1 MSRSVEEALPPWVL
15 TVTAMFVVQLG
26 SALSMPV
33 MREIGAGGTSW
44 LRLTFGAIVFIL
56 IGRPNLKSISRSDLP
71 YLVGLGVSTGL
82 LTFSFLSAMEL
93 IPLGTAVAIEFLGP
107 LTVAAIRSH
116 NRQALIWPALALLGV
131 LLLTQPWLGE
141 INIEGVAYALLAAVC
156 WGLYI
161 VLTQEIGDRYSGM
174 RGLALTIPIAA
185 LTAGIFGIPQAIGN
199 LSLNIL
205 LAGFGLAILLPI
217 IPYALEL
224 MALRRMTSNA
234 FGTLMALEP
243 AIGVIL
249 GILILQQIP
258 NSLQVIGI
266 LLVVYAG
273 ASAQRGGLRKLL
285 GE

>member
-33 MREIGAGGTSW
+33 MREIGAGGTAW

-82 LTFSFLSAMEL
+82 LAFSFLSAMEL

-273 ASAQRGGLRKLL
+273 ASAQRGGLRKII
-285 GE
+285 G

>member
-33 MREIGAGGTSW
+33 MREIGAGGTAW

-185 LTAGIFGIPQAIGN
+185 LTAGIFGIPQVIGN

-273 ASAQRGGLRKLL
+273 ASAQRGGLRKII
-285 GE
+285 G

>member
-33 MREIGAGGTSW
+33 MREIGAGGTAW

-116 NRQALIWPALALLGV
+116 NKQALIWPALALLGV

-174 RGLALTIPIAA
+174 SGLALTIPIAA

-273 ASAQRGGLRKLL
+273 ASAQRGGLRKII
-285 GE
+285 G

>member
-33 MREIGAGGTSW
+33 MREIGAGGTAW

-116 NRQALIWPALALLGV
+116 NKQALIWPALALLGV

-273 ASAQRGGLRKLL
+273 ASAQRGGLRKII
-285 GE
+285 G

>member
-33 MREIGAGGTSW
+33 MREIGAGGTAW

-234 FGTLMALEP
+234 VGTLMALEP

-273 ASAQRGGLRKLL
+273 ASAQRGGLRKII
-285 GE
+285 G

>member
-1 MSRSVEEALPPWVL
+1 MS
-15 TVTAMFVVQLG
+15 
-26 SALSMPV
+26 
-33 MREIGAGGTSW
+33 
-44 LRLTFGAIVFIL
+44 
-56 IGRPNLKSISRSDLP
+56 
-71 YLVGLGVSTGL
+71 
-82 LTFSFLSAMEL
+82 
-93 IPLGTAVAIEFLGP
+93 
-107 LTVAAIRSH
+107 
-116 NRQALIWPALALLGV
+116 
-131 LLLTQPWLGE
+131 
-141 INIEGVAYALLAAVC
+141 
-156 WGLYI
+156 
-161 VLTQEIGDRYSGM
+161 
-174 RGLALTIPIAA
+174 GLALTIPIAA

-273 ASAQRGGLRKLL
+273 ASAQRGGLRNII
-285 GE
+285 G

>member
-33 MREIGAGGTSW
+33 MREIGAGGTAW

-116 NRQALIWPALALLGV
+116 NKQALIWPALALLGV

-174 RGLALTIPIAA
+174 SGLALTIPIAA

>member
-1 MSRSVEEALPPWVL
+1 
-15 TVTAMFVVQLG
+15 MFVVQLG

-33 MREIGAGGTSW
+33 MREIGSGGTAW

-116 NRQALIWPALALLGV
+116 NKKALIWPALALLGV

-141 INIEGVAYALLAAVC
+141 INNEGVAYALLAAVC

-161 VLTQEIGDRYSGM
+161 VLTQEIGDRYSGIS
-174 RGLALTIPIAA
+174 GLALTIPIAA

>member
-33 MREIGAGGTSW
+33 MREIGAGGTAW

-273 ASAQRGGLRKLL
+273 ASAQRGGLRKII
-285 GE
+285 G

>member
-15 TVTAMFVVQLG
+15 AVTAMFVVQLG

-33 MREIGAGGTSW
+33 MREIGAGGTAW
-44 LRLTFGAIVFIL
+44 LRLTFGAIIFII
-56 IGRPNLKSISRSDLP
+56 IGRPKLKSIVRHDVP

-82 LTFSFLSAMEL
+82 LTFAFLSAMEL

-116 NRQALIWPALALLGV
+116 NKQALIWPALALLGV

-174 RGLALTIPIAA
+174 SGLALTIPIAA

-249 GILILQQIP
+249 GILVLQQIP

-266 LLVVYAG
+266 LLVVFAG
-273 ASAQRGGLRKLL
+273 ARAQRGGLRNII
-285 GE
+285 G

>member
-33 MREIGAGGTSW
+33 IREIGAGGTAW

-116 NRQALIWPALALLGV
+116 NKQALIWPALALLGV

-174 RGLALTIPIAA
+174 SGLALTIPIAA

-273 ASAQRGGLRKLL
+273 ASAQRGGLRKII
-285 GE
+285 G

>member
-33 MREIGAGGTSW
+33 MREIGAGGTAW

-116 NRQALIWPALALLGV
+116 NKQALIWPALALLGV

-174 RGLALTIPIAA
+174 SGLALTIPIAA

-249 GILILQQIP
+249 GILVLQQIP

-273 ASAQRGGLRKLL
+273 ASAQRGGLRKII
-285 GE
+285 G

>member
-33 MREIGAGGTSW
+33 IREIGAGGTAW

-116 NRQALIWPALALLGV
+116 NKQALIWPALALLGV

-174 RGLALTIPIAA
+174 SGLALTIPIAA

-258 NSLQVIGI
+258 NSLQVLGI

>member
-1 MSRSVEEALPPWVL
+1 LSRSVEEALPPWVL

-33 MREIGAGGTSW
+33 MREIGAGGTAW

-116 NRQALIWPALALLGV
+116 NKQALIWPALALLGV

-174 RGLALTIPIAA
+174 SGLALTIPIAA

-273 ASAQRGGLRKLL
+273 ASAQRGGLRKII
-285 GE
+285 G

>member
-273 ASAQRGGLRKLL
+273 ASAQRGGLRKII
-285 GE
+285 G

>member
-1 MSRSVEEALPPWVL
+1 
-15 TVTAMFVVQLG
+15 MFVVQLG

-33 MREIGAGGTSW
+33 MREIGAGGTAW

-249 GILILQQIP
+249 GILILEQIP

-273 ASAQRGGLRKLL
+273 ASAQRGGLRKII
-285 GE
+285 G

>member
-15 TVTAMFVVQLG
+15 AVTAMFVVQLG

-33 MREIGAGGTSW
+33 MREIGAGGTAW

-116 NRQALIWPALALLGV
+116 NKQALIWPALALLGV

-174 RGLALTIPIAA
+174 SGLALTIPIAA

-273 ASAQRGGLRKLL
+273 ARAQRGGLRNII
-285 GE
+285 G